1 MCCCAVK
8 KLLTHTMP
16 ELSSDDVS
24 VELQEDVEEVSGA
37 DGCCMCVGA
46 GAYMATPAPTGRGG
60 GSVFWQ
66 RVSLSRLAW
75 PVIDWPGQARQ
86 RYTLWG
92 YCTAATATRG
102 RGRVLYW
109 HRSHSQMTTLFVK
122 GFCWKVFFPQYMLHH
137 SFITY
142 MSTWYNTPNITV

>member
-1 MCCCAVK
+1 
-8 KLLTHTMP
+8 MP

-60 GSVFWQ
+60 GSVSWQ

-75 PVIDWPGQARQ
+75 PVNRDCSAVI
-86 RYTLWG
+86 
-92 YCTAATATRG
+92 
-102 RGRVLYW
+102 LYSAVISIIM
-109 HRSHSQMTTLFVK
+109 HCSH
-122 GFCWKVFFPQYMLHH
+122 G
-137 SFITY
+137 
-142 MSTWYNTPNITV
+142 